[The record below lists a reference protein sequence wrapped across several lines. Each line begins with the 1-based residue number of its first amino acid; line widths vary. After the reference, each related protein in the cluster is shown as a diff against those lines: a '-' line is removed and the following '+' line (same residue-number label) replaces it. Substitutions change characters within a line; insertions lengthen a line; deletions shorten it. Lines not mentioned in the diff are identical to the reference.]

1 MIIVPQRLR
10 ALRAER
16 QLSRRELSRLASVS
30 EKQIQRLESLDGPAG
45 AVRAATLARLAT
57 ALGVE
62 TERLTGEAPT
72 QHYGKPA
79 RVTAA
84 MLPGVRL
91 AYDLVERRYGFTASQ
106 LVNAAPLFFTLLAE
120 GCLAWRRMVV
130 AEVQEM
136 QSRLREV
143 GGPRHQRY
151 RYYAREL
158 ESGSDQEEL
167 AIARNDL
174 FDEPLDEDYDQLDAL
189 DELRRNPFA
198 DYLAKLAD
206 ELGVQAQVEIDP
218 SQHGRVASLPCV
230 PGYRICGED
239 LSGIAP
245 PDSDAAYALQVGDVR
260 LSEIPE
266 ELAGADKDDERLEW
280 LEGRLS
286 PESRKW
292 LDARQSPPARIQP
305 PAESPS
311 DPDPAAGI

>member
-1 MIIVPQRLR
+1 M
-10 ALRAER
+10 
-16 QLSRRELSRLASVS
+16 
-30 EKQIQRLESLDGPAG
+30 
-45 AVRAATLARLAT
+45 
-57 ALGVE
+57 
-62 TERLTGEAPT
+62 
-72 QHYGKPA
+72 
-79 RVTAA
+79 TAA

-120 GCLAWRRMVV
+120 GCLAWRRIVL

-143 GGPRHQRY
+143 VGPRHQRY

-174 FDEPLDEDYDQLDAL
+174 FDDPLDEDYDQLDAL

-206 ELGVQAQVEIDP
+206 EFGVQAQVEIDP

-230 PGYRICGED
+230 PGYRVCGED

-245 PDSDAAYALQVGDVR
+245 LDSDAAYALQVGDVR

-292 LDARQSPPARIQP
+292 LDARQSPPARFQP
-305 PAESPS
+305 HTENLS
-311 DPDPAAGI
+311 DSDPAAGT